1 MLKRLPPTLLSGK
14 AFAVFE
20 RLAAA
25 KKEDYKSLTKALTEA
40 FGGDENGKHLAMM
53 AFRSRMRKPEKDVQ
67 VFAYNLEALLRRAMP
82 KIEKGDSETLLKQQF
97 VEGVSAELKRQ
108 LLQRPTLSYEETVA
122 VAQQLDLA
130 GQIYSSQA
138 DGQVNQTSTSDVTQP
153 MMPSSPLVANE
164 CRSPGGNS
172 RRTNYRQR
180 QMENYCFVCVDIGHF
195 ARECQF
201 RFQSPAHAR
210 PRQGNDQGP
219 TRY

>member
-1 MLKRLPPTLLSGK
+1 MRTSVALPEIFSDGDIVLWLRKFELCALANEWKETDMLKRLPTLLSGK

-53 AFRSRMRKPEKDVQ
+53 AFRSRMRKPEEDVQ
-67 VFAYNLEALLRRAMP
+67 VFAHNLEALLRRAMP

-138 DGQVNQTSTSDVTQP
+138 VNQS
-153 MMPSSPLVANE
+153 
-164 CRSPGGNS
+164 
-172 RRTNYRQR
+172 
-180 QMENYCFVCVDIGHF
+180 
-195 ARECQF
+195 
-201 RFQSPAHAR
+201 
-210 PRQGNDQGP
+210 
-219 TRY
+219 